1 MILSLDTI
9 NKDCRA
15 RGEYL
20 LENNKTITHGLKT
33 RKTKKIETAWRQSWM
48 VPGSRCSWYHDSVC
62 VGSQRQALTSRYIC
76 STSRLLPFVIYY
88 PLLWKPARCWLT
100 ALKVLELLIEDETAV
115 IFLNAILSL
124 FLLLLIFLSDIWLWI
139 SRIIFKHRNPD
150 FFFFWIHSHL
160 VSIFPFFQHQM
171 NIHSKWF

>member
-20 LENNKTITHGLKT
+20 LENNKTHGLKT

-88 PLLWKPARCWLT
+88 PLLWKPACCWLT

-124 FLLLLIFLSDIWLWI
+124 FLLLFFFLSDIWLWI

-150 FFFFWIHSHL
+150 FFFFEFIVIWYL
-160 VSIFPFFQHQM
+160 FFPFF
-171 NIHSKWF
+171 NTKWTYIQNDFN

>member
-9 NKDCRA
+9 SKDCRA

-124 FLLLLIFLSDIWLWI
+124 FLLLLFFLSDICLWI

-150 FFFFWIHSHL
+150 FFLNS
-160 VSIFPFFQHQM
+160 
-171 NIHSKWF
+171 